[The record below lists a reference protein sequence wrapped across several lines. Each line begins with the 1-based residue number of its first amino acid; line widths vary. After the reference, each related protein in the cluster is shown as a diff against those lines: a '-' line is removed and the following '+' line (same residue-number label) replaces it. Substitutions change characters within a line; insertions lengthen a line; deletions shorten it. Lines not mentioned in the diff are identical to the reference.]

1 MTPFKSRR
9 RRSGFALPAVLAVT
23 GVVTL
28 IFLVAMTALSSL
40 QAEAA
45 SARARV
51 RFMARAMTAE
61 ALMTYMA
68 ATEPMAPTGINT
80 GGPRLFDDA
89 INDPSGGAGE
99 LVRLDGRG
107 YQVDIDG
114 GLLIKSQ
121 DQAGLINL
129 AYLQDASYR
138 RLGDALGLSDAVTRR
153 LSPLYRDYID
163 QDDLKQINGA
173 EARDY
178 NGAGPANRAMRRPE
192 EWLSLL
198 GLRSAVRMSSWRKLQ
213 SHLAMDPASTNEN
226 VNTATAKTMQILYDA
241 SASQIEAAFRAREQ
255 QPFLS
260 FADFASATGLP
271 DTSDENV
278 YTFPSGRILLTVAD
292 SRSAWVYRS
301 RLTLTPSG
309 VERPVWID
317 QTELKEAPGRAV
329 ADLSDAVRLP
339 YAPR

>member
-1 MTPFKSRR
+1 MIRSDRNRK
-9 RRSGFALPAVLAVT
+9 RSGFALPAVLAVT

-45 SARARV
+45 SARARI
-51 RFMARAMTAE
+51 RFMAHAMTAE
-61 ALMTYMA
+61 AMMTYMA
-68 ATEPMAPTGINT
+68 ATEPMSPTGINV
-80 GGPRLFDDA
+80 GGPRMFDDG
-89 INDPSGGAGE
+89 IYDPSGGAGE

-107 YQVDIDG
+107 YQADVE
-114 GLLIKSQ
+114 GLLLITPQ

-129 AYLQDASYR
+129 AYLQDASYQ
-138 RLGDALGLSDAVTRR
+138 RLGEALGLSEGATRR
-153 LSPLYRDYID
+153 LASLYRDYID
-163 QDDLKQINGA
+163 QDDLKQPNGA
-173 EARDY
+173 EASDY
-178 NGAGPANRAMRRPE
+178 NGDGPANRVMRRPD

-198 GLRSAVRMSSWRKLQ
+198 GMRGAVRTSAWRRLRPYM
-213 SHLAMDPASTNEN
+213 AMDSTSPNEN
-226 VNTATAKTMQILYDA
+226 VNTANAETMQILYGA
-241 SASQIEAAFRAREQ
+241 TPSQIESAFRAREQ

-260 FADFASATGLP
+260 FAEFSAATGLP
-271 DTSDENV
+271 DTSGESF
-278 YTFPSGRILLTVAD
+278 YTFPSGRILLTIAD

-301 RLTLTPSG
+301 RLSLTPSG

-329 ADLSDAVRLP
+329 ADLSNAVRLP

>member
-1 MTPFKSRR
+1 MIRSERR
-9 RRSGFALPAVLAVT
+9 GSRSGFALPAVLAVT

-40 QAEAA
+40 TAEAA

-51 RFMARAMTAE
+51 RFIARSMTAE
-61 ALMTYMA
+61 AMMTYMA

-80 GGPRLFDDA
+80 GGPRMFDDG
-89 INDPSGGAGE
+89 IYDPTGGAGE
-99 LVRLDGRG
+99 LVRLDGRD
-107 YQVDIDG
+107 YQVDLDG
-114 GLLIKSQ
+114 PLLITPQ

-129 AYLQDASYR
+129 AYLQDAGYQ
-138 RLGDALGLSDAVTRR
+138 RLGETLGLPERLTRR
-153 LSPLYRDYID
+153 LASLYRDYID
-163 QDDLKQINGA
+163 QDDLEQPNGA
-173 EARDY
+173 EAEDY
-178 NGAGPANRAMRRPE
+178 DRAGPANRAMRRPD

-198 GLRSAVRMSSWRKLQ
+198 GVRGAVRSSAWRRLRPY
-213 SHLAMDPASTNEN
+213 LAMDPTSPNEN
-226 VNTATAKTMQILYDA
+226 VNTAPGEAMQILYGA
-241 SASQIEAAFRAREQ
+241 TPAQVEAAIRAREQ
-255 QPFLS
+255 KPFLS
-260 FADFASATGLP
+260 FPEFAAATGLP
-271 DTSDENV
+271 DTSGESF
-278 YTFPSGRILLTVAD
+278 YTFPSGRILLTIAD